1 MSHRIDKIES
11 LIKEEISLI
20 FLFKLQELELGLLT
34 ITNVRVS
41 ADLKIAKIYISI
53 MEKDKREEALEKIK
67 SKTKFI
73 RSELASRI
81 TIKFV
86 PELKFFLD
94 DTLDYVE
101 KIDELIKKIHENDN
115 KKGNE

>member
-1 MSHRIDKIES
+1 MSHRIDKIEN

-20 FLFKLQELELGLLT
+20 FLFKLQNLGSGLIT

-41 ADLKIAKIYISI
+41 PDLKMAKIYISVF
-53 MEKDKREEALEKIK
+53 EKEKRDEVLERIK

-101 KIDELIKKIHENDN
+101 KIEVLIKKIHENDD

>member
-1 MSHRIDKIES
+1 MSHRIDKIEN
-11 LIKEEISLI
+11 LIKEEMGLI
-20 FLFKLQELELGLLT
+20 FLLKLQHLQLGLLT

-41 ADLKIAKIYISI
+41 ADLKIAKIYVSI
-53 MEKDKREEALEKIK
+53 FEKDRRDEVLEKIK

-73 RSELASRI
+73 RTELAHRI

-101 KIDELIKKIHENDN
+101 KIEGLIKKIHENDD

>member
-20 FLFKLQELELGLLT
+20 FLFKLQDLELGLLT

-101 KIDELIKKIHENDN
+101 KIDELIKKIHENDD

>member
-1 MSHRIDKIES
+1 MSHRIDKIEK

-20 FLFKLQELELGLLT
+20 FLFKLQELGLGLMT
-34 ITNVRVS
+34 ITNVRIS
-41 ADLKIAKIYISI
+41 ADLKIAKVYISI

-73 RSELASRI
+73 RAELASRI

-101 KIDELIKKIHENDN
+101 KIDELIKKIHENDD

>member
-1 MSHRIDKIES
+1 VSHRIDKIEN
-11 LIKEEISLI
+11 LIKKEVSLI
-20 FLFKLQELELGLLT
+20 FLFELQNMDSGLIT

-41 ADLKIAKIYISI
+41 PDLKIAKIYVSI
-53 MEKDKREEALEKIK
+53 FENERREMVLEKIK

-73 RSELASRI
+73 RSKLASRI

-101 KIDELIKKIHENDN
+101 KIEGLIKKIHENDD
-115 KKGNE
+115 KKGSD